1 MILESLMDIMF
12 KLQDILMPISLPKF
26 PDSVLTALNNGMEYV
41 EAGAG
46 ILANY
51 TPLPYLLTLLGIIV
65 TVEASI
71 AIYNIVMWV
80 LKKIPTFG
88 IS

>member
-1 MILESLMDIMF
+1 MIIEALMNIMF
-12 KLQDILMPISLPKF
+12 TLQDFLVPISIPQF
-26 PDSVLTALNNGMEYV
+26 PASVLTTLQEGMAYV

-46 ILANY
+46 IVANY
-51 TPLPYLLTLLGIIV
+51 TPLPYLLTLFGIIV
-65 TVEASI
+65 TVEAAI